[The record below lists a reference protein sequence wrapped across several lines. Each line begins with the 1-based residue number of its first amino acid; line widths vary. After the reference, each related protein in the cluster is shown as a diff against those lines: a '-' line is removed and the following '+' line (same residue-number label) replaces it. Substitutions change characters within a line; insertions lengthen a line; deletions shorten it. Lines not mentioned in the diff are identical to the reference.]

1 MGNRDKATV
10 VLDILAGLQ
19 MFHDDNLLGAF
30 YADLYQ
36 AVGIMLLAPDRVT
49 DAERRLFLDAM
60 SRLPEPD
67 QELMRVLLKE
77 VMTVQAE

>member
-1 MGNRDKATV
+1 MRDKATV

-19 MFHDDNLLGAF
+19 MFHDDNLLGTL

-36 AVGIMLLAPDRVT
+36 AVGVLLLTPDHVT
-49 DAERRLFLDAM
+49 DAERRSFLDAI

-67 QELMRVLLKE
+67 QQIVRLLLKE
-77 VMTVQAE
+77 VMTVPAND

>member
-1 MGNRDKATV
+1 MRDKATV

-19 MFHDDNLLGAF
+19 VFHDDNFLGSV

-36 AVGIMLLAPDRVT
+36 AVGIMLLVPDHVT

-77 VMTVQAE
+77 VLIPAE

>member
-1 MGNRDKATV
+1 MRDKATV

-19 MFHDDNLLGAF
+19 MFHSGNFLGAI

-36 AVGIMLLAPDRVT
+36 AVGIMLLVPDHVT
-49 DAERRLFLDAM
+49 DEKRSLFLDSM

-77 VMTVQAE
+77 VTEEVV